1 MGLETQHT
9 NNDWHSKMEDDVAS
23 PLIWSIIEPC
33 TGIVCAC
40 LPILPP
46 IIRSCSAIFSQLNQK
61 LRAISVTSGG
71 QSSETSSPTLNNLE
85 VYAIRSAS
93 ERRSSGRSSQTPEKL
108 GLPTPVLLDESFEP
122 CLEKPHLDVKGLHP
136 IHRTSLR
143 ELIQSSHR
151 SWLLTGS
158 HEELPQTCDHAS
170 DTEWESS
177 QLWV

>member
-1 MGLETQHT
+1 MDLETQHT
-9 NNDWHSKMEDDVAS
+9 NNDCHFKMEDDIAP

-46 IIRSCSAIFSQLNQK
+46 IIRSCSATFSQLNQK
-61 LRAISVTSGG
+61 LRAISATSGR
-71 QSSETSSPTLNNLE
+71 QSSETSSPTLNNLG
-85 VYAIRSAS
+85 VYAICSTS
-93 ERRSSGRSSQTPEKL
+93 ERRSSGRSFQTPEKL
-108 GLPTPVLLDESFEP
+108 GLPTPVLLDESFKP
-122 CLEKPHLDVKGLHP
+122 CLEKPHLDVGGLDP

-158 HEELPQTCDHAS
+158 HEELPQTCDDAS
-170 DTEWESS
+170 DAAWESS
-177 QLWV
+177 RLWV